1 MSDSTD
7 TVVLRAGDLEA
18 TWVPAAGMVGASLR
32 HRGEELLGQ
41 RGGLEAYVERG
52 STFGIP
58 LLHPWANRLGADRFD
73 VAGREVHLP
82 ARAAPIRRDEHGLP
96 IHGLLAASPAW
107 RVTAAEHGAL
117 TARLVFGGDL
127 LELFPCPHELVVS
140 VALRRAR
147 AGGDDLGRG
156 RRAGARCRSPSAGT
170 PTWRRP
176 APPARTGSSTCPRAA
191 TCITD
196 ERGLPTGAT
205 DPAAAERAPLGDRTF
220 DDGYD
225 ELAAPVLAL
234 EGGGRRLA
242 VTLGE
247 GYRVAQVFA
256 PPNQDL
262 VALEPMTAPTDALR
276 TGRGLRWAAAGEHF
290 TRDLPARRR
299 RPVSPPGRTSVLRR
313 HRGQGRTFGARGAG
327 AAAATGLSAR
337 RWSCA
342 RGRRGGRRRR

>member
-32 HRGEELLGQ
+32 HRGDELLGQ

-73 VAGREVHLP
+73 VAGREVRLP
-82 ARAAPIRRDEHGLP
+82 AQAAPVRHDEHGLP

-117 TARLVFGGDL
+117 TARLEVGRR
-127 LELFPCPHELVVS
+127 PAR
-140 VALRRAR
+140 ALPVPARARRRRAR
-147 AGGDDLGRG
+147 STSSGLEVTTAVEAVAG
-156 RRAGARCRSPSAGT
+156 SPVPIAFGWH
-170 PTWRRP
+170 PYL
-176 APPARTGSSTCPRAA
+176 APPGAARADWVLELPARRHLR
-191 TCITD
+191 TD
-196 ERGLPTGAT
+196 DRGLPTGT
-205 DPAAAERAPLGDRTF
+205 TEPAPAERAPLRERTF

-234 EGGGRRLA
+234 EGGGRRIA
-242 VTLGE
+242 VTLGA

-256 PPNQDL
+256 PAGQDL

-276 TGRGLRWAAAGEHF
+276 TGRGLGWATAGEAF
-290 TRDLPARRR
+290 TATFRIDVRDL
-299 RPVSPPGRTSVLRR
+299 
-313 HRGQGRTFGARGAG
+313 
-327 AAAATGLSAR
+327 
-337 RWSCA
+337 
-342 RGRRGGRRRR
+342 